1 MKKVKT
7 TLVDTQEVEMSPNFK
22 SCTVVIVWLVG
33 HADDLWSNGCAAQD
47 AACYHCGSGIRAV
60 ASSARGACTCR
71 FIWQNWY

>member
-1 MKKVKT
+1 
-7 TLVDTQEVEMSPNFK
+7 MSPNFK

-60 ASSARGACTCR
+60 ASRVLGVLAPADLFGRTGTKVKA
-71 FIWQNWY
+71 